1 MIYVDISAAVHA
13 RAGLGRYSETLAQE
27 LIAAQPERF
36 ALFYNRGKDG
46 RFPPTLPT
54 HIPQKSVQWGYKPWR
69 MAVLLGQWGH
79 VGFNRLVPGAETVP
93 QHRTFA
99 YAPARHSRLCSPFTT

>member
-36 ALFYNRGKDG
+36 ALFYNRGK
-46 RFPPTLPT
+46 T
-54 HIPQKSVQWGYKPWR
+54 
-69 MAVLLGQWGH
+69 AVSPHTAHPHSAKIGA
-79 VGFNRLVPGAETVP
+79 VGLQALAHGCAAGAVG
-93 QHRTFA
+93 
-99 YAPARHSRLCSPFTT
+99 ARWL